1 MGQNPSQQMKVIQD
15 LFRVTPAVGAVYV
28 FMAVVTIAGF
38 FFVSDGEMSA
48 ILVLASLLCTI
59 SHMFVLLEIVTTK
72 SAENVNVPSQILLAI
87 VYASRLPALCFADQ
101 YLPVDSTGDWAYQ
114 FFEFASLV
122 GNFFF

>member
-1 MGQNPSQQMKVIQD
+1 
-15 LFRVTPAVGAVYV
+15 
-28 FMAVVTIAGF
+28 MAVVTIAGF

-122 GNFFF
+122 VNFPSTCNFFVSNHE